1 MARVCTRD
9 NTRGREE
16 YKGKTSEG
24 MEKGIVSG
32 AHRKEAKDYSV
43 RERGWKRRKR
53 ERRLTEVVRRREMG
67 AYTRGRPRFMD
78 FEANSW
84 TRIRTPNNTR
94 HCPIDPDSRWIR
106 PPKFSTQSFFFLPS
120 FSFYMFLAWFCPTIL
135 HKILWFYITDFIAVN
150 KYRFRRRLRLLLS
163 LLFQTNRYL
172 FRSNRFVYT
181 QLPIL
186 QLNIS

>member
-16 YKGKTSEG
+16 YKGKTNEG

-84 TRIRTPNNTR
+84 TWIRTPNNTR

-106 PPKFSTQSFFFLPS
+106 PPKFSTQSFFFPPFFLVLYVPHLTLSYS
-120 FSFYMFLAWFCPTIL
+120 FPQNSLIL
-135 HKILWFYITDFIAVN
+135 YYWFY
-150 KYRFRRRLRLLLS
+150 S
-163 LLFQTNRYL
+163 GE
-172 FRSNRFVYT
+172 
-181 QLPIL
+181 
-186 QLNIS
+186 